1 MYNSTSQSSAALA
14 YSPTSVNH
22 VGKTKGWE
30 ENLELKIRMPLDL
43 MGGPLGGVSSGVSAA
58 AFGGQTPLTESECKI
73 YLIVTLRSGPYSK
86 SILFVFSNKTFIC
99 QKGKFLDIS
108 LPGMLLH

>member
-73 YLIVTLRSGPYSK
+73 YLIVTLRSG
-86 SILFVFSNKTFIC
+86 I
-99 QKGKFLDIS
+99 
-108 LPGMLLH
+108 

>member
-86 SILFVFSNKTFIC
+86 FILFVFSNKIIHLAS
-99 QKGKFLDIS
+99 GVS
-108 LPGMLLH
+108 